1 MPKKPSQ
8 ARLKGARPK
17 PESNAPQ
24 NFFLTAPLAFLS
36 LALLW
41 CQVGYLTPEF
51 SRPLGAILWLLTVYL
66 SAESRKLIWLGLSAV
81 LLFNPYGA
89 AIRGEGLYLLPLLPW
104 AGGFWGNRW
113 MGASLLA
120 ALGGWLW
127 LNFPGWWVPFDEF
140 AADVSRWLTGANL
153 SSAAAGLPLLAM
165 ALCFP
170 IWALL
175 TERRPFPHLAAIGGL
190 ILTTLIY
197 WRLQRGLE
205 SSLHSMRFYSLHDA
219 FNMQWA
225 LLILLLTVI
234 LIWSIWNKPVLVEKV
249 AKRNR
254 PVWVLAPALIFLGA
268 ILIGWPPK
276 TVRPHY
282 GKQVIFYNKG
292 YLNWDLPKY
301 GFYGQH
307 AGGMFGL
314 IPEYL
319 RWRGFNVALKDSLR
333 PQNLDSA
340 GVVVFINLMDSLS
353 TAEEEAL
360 HRFVNGGGSI
370 LLLGD
375 HTGLANIR
383 DPSNRLLKPYG
394 IELNFDSAKPL
405 RTGWAGS
412 MMGAE
417 HPLTTNLGIDRL
429 GRTGTDAA
437 TQIWIGASLKV
448 SPPGK
453 PVITGRD
460 GFSDIGNEKNEKDGF
475 LGDFRY
481 KVNERLGNLVLLAE
495 SRSGK
500 GKVLVFGDT
509 STIQNGALVRAG
521 DWVVR
526 IFDWLLAESGPA
538 SAFVRWLGIL
548 LLAGGIALIFALRA
562 ESLLLTAGALT
573 LFVGVVISQYRIAT
587 ALPANATAW
596 TEAAYPRA
604 LLDHSHAPRTV
615 LNQVSADGH
624 WGLQNCLLRSQF
636 LPQVM
641 LRWDE
646 RKLNEAKILIEIA
659 PSKSF
664 SRKEQKQMNDFMQ
677 RGGLVIF
684 CCGTEE
690 FDGSVSLLKSY
701 GLEPLYVPLGPAQVK
716 DTVFLPPDNDTLG
729 TVAERELTVEFHKVW
744 EVKVTNPNARAL
756 LTGYDKP
763 LVNFIPVGRGGLLFI
778 PDTDFLMNRNLES
791 PSAEPKEEN
800 ILFLRYLLMNL
811 AEGK

>member
-8 ARLKGARPK
+8 ASLKGARPK
-17 PESNAPQ
+17 PETDFHP

-36 LALLW
+36 LTLLW

-66 SAESRKLIWLGLSAV
+66 SAESRKLLWLGLSAV

-104 AGGFWGNRW
+104 AGGLWGSRW

-127 LNFPGWWVPFDEF
+127 SNFPGWWVPFDEF
-140 AADVSRWLTGANL
+140 AAHASQWLTSANL
-153 SSAAAGLPLLAM
+153 SSAAAGLPLLAI

-175 TERRPFPHLAAIGGL
+175 SERRPFPNLAAVGGL
-190 ILTTLIY
+190 ILATLIY
-197 WRLQRGLE
+197 WRVQRGLE
-205 SSLHSMRFYSLHDA
+205 EFLHHRLRHVLHDA

-225 LLILLLTVI
+225 LVILLLIV
-234 LIWSIWNKPVLVEKV
+234 LFLWGVWNKTKPLEKA
-249 AKRNR
+249 AKGKR
-254 PVWVLAPALIFLGA
+254 PAWFLIPALIFLGA
-268 ILIGWPPK
+268 IFIGWPPK
-276 TVRPHY
+276 TGRPDH

-301 GFYGQH
+301 GIYGQH
-307 AGGMFGL
+307 SGGMFGL

-333 PQNLDSA
+333 PENLDSA
-340 GVVVFINLMDSLS
+340 GVVVFINLMDSLNA
-353 TAEEEAL
+353 AEEEAL
-360 HRFVNGGGSI
+360 HRFVNNGGSI

-375 HTGLANIR
+375 HTGLAHIR
-383 DPSNRLLKPYG
+383 EPSNRLLKPYG
-394 IELNFDSAKPL
+394 IELNFDSAKPT

-412 MMGAE
+412 MIGAE
-417 HPLTTNLGIDRL
+417 HPLITNLGIDRL
-429 GRTGTDAA
+429 GPAGTDAA
-437 TQIWIGASLKV
+437 TQIWIGASLGV
-448 SPPGK
+448 SPPGR
-453 PVITGRD
+453 PLITGRD

-495 SRSGK
+495 ARAGK
-500 GKVLVFGDT
+500 GKVLVYGDT
-509 STIQNGALVRAG
+509 STLQNGALVRAG

-526 IFDWLLAESGPA
+526 SFDWLLVESNPA
-538 SAFVRWLGIL
+538 SAFVRFLGIL
-548 LLAGGIALIFALRA
+548 LLIAGVVLIFMIRA
-562 ESLLLTAGALT
+562 EFLALAAGSLT
-573 LFVGVVISQYRIAT
+573 LFVGVAISQYRIAS
-587 ALPANATAW
+587 ALPNIPASW

-624 WGLQNCLLRSQF
+624 WGLQNCLLRSHF
-636 LPQVM
+636 LPQVL

-646 RKLNEAKILIEIA
+646 RVLNDAKILVEFA

-664 SRKEQKQMNDFMQ
+664 SRKEQNQMRDFMQ
-677 RGGLVIF
+677 RGGLLIF

-690 FDGSVSLLKSY
+690 FDGSAGLLKSY

-716 DTVFLPPDNDTLG
+716 DTVSLPQENDSLQ
-729 TVAERELTVEFHKVW
+729 TVSKRELTVEFHEAW
-744 EVKVTNPNARAL
+744 EVKVTNPNARAVL
-756 LTGYDKP
+756 MGYDKP

-778 PDTDFLMNRNLES
+778 PDSDFLMNRNLES

-800 ILFLRYLLMNL
+800 ILFLRYLLREL
-811 AEGK
+811 AGGK